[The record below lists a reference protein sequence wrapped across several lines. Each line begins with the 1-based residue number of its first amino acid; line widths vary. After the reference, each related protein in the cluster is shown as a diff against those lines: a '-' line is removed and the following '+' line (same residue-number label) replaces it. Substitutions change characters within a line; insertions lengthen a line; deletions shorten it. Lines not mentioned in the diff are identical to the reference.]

1 MKYFPRALATALAG
15 LFLAGCAVKPEFVR
29 KPWSTPPTI
38 AVLPFANDSNS
49 IEAPVFM
56 QKLAADGMTAG
67 GYAVIPI
74 ADVNERLRKAGITV
88 GGQLGSRTPQE
99 LASICG
105 ASAILYGNVAAFTY
119 TTLGFYQKREV
130 ALQARLVGADGTE
143 QWRQSVSASRTFWNF
158 KAMENLRETFKAV
171 GTQLA
176 VKLLEKLISHPLYPE
191 MLRSVH
197 DLFIT
202 LPSAR
207 DPGRPVGKYCPIG
220 YFDFWRD
227 VTQ

>member
-1 MKYFPRALATALAG
+1 M
-15 LFLAGCAVKPEFVR
+15 LAGCAVKPEFLR
-29 KPWSTPPTI
+29 KPWSPPPTI

-49 IEAPVFM
+49 IAAPVYM
-56 QKLAADGMTAG
+56 QKLAADGLAAG
-67 GYAVIPI
+67 GYSVLPI
-74 ADVNERLRKAGITV
+74 NEVNDKLREAGITV
-88 GGQLGSRTPQE
+88 GGHLASRTPEE
-99 LASICG
+99 LARITG
-105 ASAILYGNVAAFTY
+105 ASAVMYGTVKTFKY

-130 ALQARLVGADGTE
+130 ALSARIVGADGTE

-158 KAMENLRETFKAV
+158 SAMENLRETFKAV

-207 DPGRPVGKYCPIG
+207 GGMVGKYCPRG
-220 YFDFWRD
+220 YGDFWRD
-227 VTQ
+227 ITQ